1 VPAFA
6 PAFINA
12 IYAASG
18 KRYRSLPIKPL
29 MA

>member
-1 VPAFA
+1 MIFA
-6 PAFINA
+6 SALINA

-18 KRYRSLPIKPL
+18 KRYRSLPIKPV